1 MPAAKPRKRGV
12 EHKALRFESKQFRPY
27 ATAIGQV
34 VLAWNDLHETLVVL
48 FWTLRGFDDKTFDEW
63 DAAKFDHKKRS
74 LISKW
79 IKGVPAKSRMLAPD
93 LYADLEW
100 LMKQIDCLAEP
111 RNDSAHTPLTIIQD
125 MLFLNPMRFTVGVA
139 PNTTW
144 GNSRAKRLF
153 GKDLL
158 ADFRKYRNFASKLAD
173 FARTIER
180 SLVDEHTPWPERPT
194 LQAKER

>member
-1 MPAAKPRKRGV
+1 MAKPRKGRA
-12 EHKALRFESKQFRPY
+12 EHKALRFESKQFKPY
-27 ATAIGQV
+27 ATAIGQL
-34 VLAWNDLHETLVVL
+34 VLAWNDLHEILVVL
-48 FWTLRGFDDKTFDEW
+48 FWTLRGFDSKTFDEW

-79 IKGVPAKSRMLAPD
+79 VKGVPAKSRMLAPD

-100 LMKQIDCLAEP
+100 LIKQIGCLAEW

-125 MLFLNPMRFTVGVA
+125 MPFLKPKRFTVGVA

-144 GNSRAKRLF
+144 GNLRAKQLF

-180 SLVDEHTPWPERPT
+180 SLVDEHTTWPARP
-194 LQAKER
+194 LLPFKRR